1 MICPNSLF
9 KNHNLISKW
18 IITTEDVLRKK
29 MSYEN
34 IFRTLIQYERVKK
47 ILFNEEQLILIE
59 NLPKIKFS
67 EVKDNVEINK
77 SELTK
82 NVHLINYNSS
92 DKINSKLL
100 KIFK

>member
-1 MICPNSLF
+1 M
-9 KNHNLISKW
+9 NHNHISKW
-18 IITTEDVLRKK
+18 IITTEDILRKK
-29 MSYEN
+29 MSFEN

-92 DKINSKLL
+92 DKINNKLL